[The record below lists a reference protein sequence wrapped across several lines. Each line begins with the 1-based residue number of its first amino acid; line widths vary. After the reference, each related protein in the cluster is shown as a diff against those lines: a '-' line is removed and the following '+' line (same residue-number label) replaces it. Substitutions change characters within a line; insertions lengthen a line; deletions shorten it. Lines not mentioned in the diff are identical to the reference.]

1 MYRSTAYRYPNEV
14 LILVVTVI
22 LVLTVIIIAAT
33 ATFCV
38 AGIFIIIMLVMAL
51 ITNRSHHQSLMQ
63 QAYQVRADNLPE
75 LHNVAAIAHKRLQP
89 GPVELY
95 LVRSKTLNAYTFG
108 LGDPKVIV
116 LYDPLLKIMDGDEMA
131 FIIGHEMGHVALSH
145 TWLNTLLGG
154 MSGVPAPFGA
164 AVILY
169 TAFRSWNRNCEFSAD
184 RAGLLACGNLS
195 KAISALVKLVAPNM
209 RTQADFERALTM
221 IDAQDDNVLNQFG
234 ELFQSHPMVIRRV
247 NQLREYSA
255 TSDYKNL
262 QASMNRNLAS

>member
-1 MYRSTAYRYPNEV
+1 
-14 LILVVTVI
+14 
-22 LVLTVIIIAAT
+22 
-33 ATFCV
+33 
-38 AGIFIIIMLVMAL
+38 
-51 ITNRSHHQSLMQ
+51 
-63 QAYQVRADNLPE
+63 
-75 LHNVAAIAHKRLQP
+75 
-89 GPVELY
+89 
-95 LVRSKTLNAYTFG
+95 
-108 LGDPKVIV
+108 
-116 LYDPLLKIMDGDEMA
+116 
-131 FIIGHEMGHVALSH
+131 MGHVALSH

-234 ELFQSHPMVIRRV
+234 ELFQSHPMVIRRI
-247 NQLREYSA
+247 NQLREYAA
-255 TSDYKNL
+255 TSEYKNL
-262 QASMNRNLAS
+262 QASMNRNLVS

>member
-51 ITNRSHHQSLMQ
+51 ITNRSHNQSLMQ

-234 ELFQSHPMVIRRV
+234 ELFQSHPMVIRRI
-247 NQLREYSA
+247 NQLREYAA
-255 TSDYKNL
+255 TSEYKNL
-262 QASMNRNLAS
+262 QASMNRNLVS